1 LPPVNSLARFVAE
14 ARPIDVFRGV
24 ARICEEDSK
33 ILNLQP
39 GDLLR
44 MESPTGEV
52 SYAKFSLLHQRDE
65 SMDPVKVQIDGIA
78 RDLLRVQISDTIFI
92 SKVEEHPPFAT
103 AIELQPLDGMP
114 ENLEF
119 DSDWLLSWIED
130 KPLWKGSVI
139 LLMLQD
145 KPHRFQVTSVTPES
159 AEVCMGT
166 PRTKIVLPSM
176 DEMAGKSGQ
185 LFAFNLVVEFN
196 RKVYD
201 YDNLWRALE
210 KRGFSE
216 KQWRFAFNS
225 AVSPDLIPPSE
236 VEAAAIESASLSQS
250 RRHLPNIRKG
260 RIQILAYEED
270 YGRTLHIGHGYD
282 DSPFENSEEL
292 LKDMEEDIPL
302 ISQALVQD
310 LGLNLKTDVK
320 QIRFDTMYKVP
331 GKKDSKFVLEN
342 AESFPLAGSPDLDH
356 LRGSRGFD
364 GEIVLHPVISILSG
378 EISKTLTPKGLIN
391 VKIRAFGNKSYGV
404 SFNYGLSEIEEF
416 VRYVRSD
423 SERSTLIVAALENAT
438 PSG

>member
-1 LPPVNSLARFVAE
+1 
-14 ARPIDVFRGV
+14 
-24 ARICEEDSK
+24 
-33 ILNLQP
+33 
-39 GDLLR
+39 
-44 MESPTGEV
+44 
-52 SYAKFSLLHQRDE
+52 
-65 SMDPVKVQIDGIA
+65 
-78 RDLLRVQISDTIFI
+78 
-92 SKVEEHPPFAT
+92 
-103 AIELQPLDGMP
+103 
-114 ENLEF
+114 
-119 DSDWLLSWIED
+119 
-130 KPLWKGSVI
+130 
-139 LLMLQD
+139 
-145 KPHRFQVTSVTPES
+145 
-159 AEVCMGT
+159 MGT